1 MTKRLPITESVK
13 FSSPVP
19 KITTALESAVSDTE
33 RPLVIFPEIHAITGN
48 WVTRNKTY
56 YPNESLIGTPNKGTG
71 AISFYYPY
79 PTPILRDHLSSPDV
93 MGANPASLPYGRVYS
108 ANFIHEAK
116 TGGGWLREIPAITD
130 PFAIEAILTGRF
142 LTVSIG
148 IETESVH
155 CSVCGNNLVEDFCDH
170 RKGEVYD
177 GKECYWKMGEIIA
190 RETSFVN
197 VPSDVNA
204 GILNPSMDIGE
215 IRLML
220 AGPGIDYLIDLATG
234 GQVPTENYRDRTLGI
249 SKRSYKEILES
260 AEESRELYKVGTEQE
275 LPDFTK
281 VLLENENYRQA
292 LRRNVKGL

>member
-1 MTKRLPITESVK
+1 MTKRLPIKESVK
-13 FSSPVP
+13 FSTPSPS
-19 KITTALESAVSDTE
+19 ITTALEEAASDD

-79 PTPILRDHLSSPDV
+79 PTPIIRDHLASPD
-93 MGANPASLPYGRVYS
+93 MMTNTPASLPYGRVYS
-108 ANFIHEAK
+108 ANFIHDAK

-142 LTVSIG
+142 MTVSIG
-148 IETESVH
+148 IETDCVY
-155 CSVCGNNLVEDFCDH
+155 CSICGNNLVDDYCDH

-177 GKECYWKMGEIIA
+177 GKECYWKMGEVVA

-204 GILNPSMDIGE
+204 GVVTTSMDIGE
-215 IRLML
+215 VRMML
-220 AGPGIDYLIDLATG
+220 GGSDADYLIDLATG
-234 GQVPTENYRDRTLGI
+234 TKVSSENYRDRTLSI
-249 SKRSYKEILES
+249 SNRTYKEILES
-260 AEESRELYKVGTEQE
+260 AEEAREFYKAENKKE

-281 VLLENENYRQA
+281 LLLDNENYRLK